1 MVTLSHRLLF
11 RIAEQAHLEM
21 GPGPL
26 TCMLSAAAVA
36 YDRKDCAHL
45 IVNMART
52 KQTHRRLLFRRT
64 AATFEASVQ
73 GAVIHSQSSSTMER
87 SVNEAAGNFG
97 AGTTA
102 APKSCAASK
111 VTVAK
116 KRGRPATRSLTCDIC
131 GRMFAHRASIIR
143 HRKTAHLINAADEP
157 IDIQERFEIRHE
169 LSRSSPSDTA
179 IPERTSPRRA
189 DENRFYGGKRPP
201 GTAPGWTPNDDNFG
215 AVIFGADINQPKC
228 RRLQVETVAAPSRR
242 VPVKDLI
249 RQLNQHPTESVVHMA
264 RRLQGIH
271 RWSEEDTDI
280 IQERLTDLRSQQLE
294 IVGQIQS
301 ILPVEQSAEN
311 MQRFLRSLQQLVDRI
326 NSAPEASD

>member
-1 MVTLSHRLLF
+1 MLKLIPANDLTNELMLSHLGSYGNRSHRLLF
-11 RIAEQAHLEM
+11 HKAEQAHLEM

-26 TCMLSAAAVA
+26 TCLLSAAAVV
-36 YDRKDCAHL
+36 YDTNDCASL
-45 IVNMART
+45 CVNMART

-179 IPERTSPRRA
+179 TPERTSPRRA
-189 DENRFYGGKRPP
+189 EGNRGSTVERDRQVPLLGGLRTTIISEPSFP
-201 GTAPGWTPNDDNFG
+201 EPMSTSRSV
-215 AVIFGADINQPKC
+215 AVC
-228 RRLQVETVAAPSRR
+228 RSKPSPQNLVAF
-242 VPVKDLI
+242 
-249 RQLNQHPTESVVHMA
+249 
-264 RRLQGIH
+264 
-271 RWSEEDTDI
+271 
-280 IQERLTDLRSQQLE
+280 RSKT
-294 IVGQIQS
+294 
-301 ILPVEQSAEN
+301 
-311 MQRFLRSLQQLVDRI
+311 
-326 NSAPEASD
+326 

>member
-179 IPERTSPRRA
+179 TPERTSPRRA
-189 DENRFYGGKRPP
+189 DGNRFYGGKRPP

-228 RRLQVETVAAPSRR
+228 RRLQVETVAAPSRSGQR
-242 VPVKDLI
+242 LDP
-249 RQLNQHPTESVVHMA
+249 PTQSTSDGV
-264 RRLQGIH
+264 
-271 RWSEEDTDI
+271 S
-280 IQERLTDLRSQQLE
+280 RSH
-294 IVGQIQS
+294 GTS
-301 ILPVEQSAEN
+301 PP
-311 MQRFLRSLQQLVDRI
+311 R
-326 NSAPEASD
+326 NSSME